1 MNNVHSGP
9 WTINPNNGSHT
20 TRTPDTR
27 YDEPM
32 NIPPREE
39 LDVKLQL
46 IETRMDGRVALI
58 EGKIDALSGVLTER
72 FKAMDERMG
81 RIEGDANETKTSVS
95 SLKTTLVVTA
105 VGTVLAVAALNA
117 TVLSNM
123 TASFESGKSTAA
135 AQADV
140 KRQSEATEAL
150 LRKLQSQ
157 IDSESKERPASTK

>member
-1 MNNVHSGP
+1 MSNVRPGP
-9 WTINPNNGSHT
+9 WPINPTNGSHN
-20 TRTPDTR
+20 TRIPEPR

-46 IETRMDGRVALI
+46 IETRMDRRVALI
-58 EGKIDALSGVLTER
+58 EAKIDTLSGVLTER

-105 VGTVLAVAALNA
+105 VATVLAVAALNA

-157 IDSESKERPASTK
+157 IDGESKERAEPAK